1 MCNLDSTVTSARS
14 VTDVKPSET
23 LTPVTVSAH
32 SAIEPAHSATEPA
45 LSVTES
51 ALSVTEPAHSVTEPV
66 EVTSIYSNPPRS
78 EWPKLVER
86 AAESD
91 SDIETSVK
99 ATLEYVRTQGDKAV
113 LELECRY
120 DNLFFASADAL
131 KVSDEEIREAA
142 SSVPRALKDAI
153 ARAYSNIRKFHEAQ
167 APGIVKVETSPGVL
181 CIQKAVPVRRVGLY
195 VPGGRAP
202 LFSTVL
208 MLAVPAQ
215 VAGCPETVLCTPPG
229 KDGKANPVIIYA
241 ASVCGVRNIFKIGGA
256 QAIAAMAYGTETLAK
271 CDKIFGPGNRY
282 VMKAKQM
289 VGLSVTAVDMPA
301 GPSEVMVLADE
312 TAVPEFV
319 AADFLS
325 QSEHGPDSQS
335 ILVCTSDSVADAVRE
350 AVARQTE
357 SLSRG
362 GIVAKALE
370 HSRMV
375 VFPSRSDIIDFANEY
390 APEHLIVSMDRPW
403 EIADRMVSAG
413 SIFIGNYSPESAG
426 DYASG
431 TNHTL
436 PTSGWGHSFSG
447 LNLDAFMRKM
457 TIQEISRDG
466 LAGLGDT
473 IRTMALAE
481 GLDAHAAAVDVRL
494 RDDAGSTGTQ
504 VARGGSASSPTVY

>member
-1 MCNLDSTVTSARS
+1 MRNFDCTVTSTSS
-14 VTDVKPSET
+14 VTP
-23 LTPVTVSAH
+23 
-32 SAIEPAHSATEPA
+32 
-45 LSVTES
+45 
-51 ALSVTEPAHSVTEPV
+51 
-66 EVTSIYSNPPRS
+66 IYNNPPRI
-78 EWPKLVER
+78 EWPKLISR

-91 SDIETSVK
+91 SDIDASVR

-113 LELECRY
+113 LDLESRY
-120 DNLFFASADAL
+120 DNIVFTSVEAL
-131 KVSDEEIREAA
+131 KVSDKEIAEATA
-142 SSVPRALKDAI
+142 SVPRELKDAL
-153 ARAYSNIRKFHEAQ
+153 AQAYSNIMKFHEAQ
-167 APGIVKVETSPGVL
+167 MPQAVKVETSAGFT
-181 CIQKAVPVRRVGLY
+181 CYQKAVPIRRVGLY

-208 MLAVPAQ
+208 MLAIPAQ
-215 VAGCPETVLCTPPG
+215 VAGCPEIVLCTPPD

-289 VGLSVTAVDMPA
+289 VGLSVAAIDMPA

-312 TAVPEFV
+312 TADPEFV

-335 ILVCTSDSVADAVRE
+335 ILVCTSEAIAKSVVD
-350 AVARQTE
+350 AVARQTAR
-357 SLSRG
+357 LSRG
-362 GIVAKALE
+362 SIIAKALDY
-370 HSRMV
+370 SRMV
-375 VFPSRSDIIDFANEY
+375 VLTSREDIIDFANEY
-390 APEHLIVSMDRPW
+390 APEHLIISMRDPW
-403 EIADRMVSAG
+403 SVADKVVAAG

-436 PTSGWGHSFSG
+436 PTSGWARSFSG

-457 TIQEISRDG
+457 TIQEISREG
-466 LAGLGDT
+466 LSGLGDT

-481 GLDAHAAAVDVRL
+481 GLDAHAAAVEVRL
-494 RDDAGSTGTQ
+494 EK
-504 VARGGSASSPTVY
+504 

>member
-1 MCNLDSTVTSARS
+1 MRNFDCTVTSTSS
-14 VTDVKPSET
+14 VTP
-23 LTPVTVSAH
+23 
-32 SAIEPAHSATEPA
+32 
-45 LSVTES
+45 
-51 ALSVTEPAHSVTEPV
+51 
-66 EVTSIYSNPPRS
+66 IYNNPPRI
-78 EWPKLVER
+78 EWPKLISR

-91 SDIETSVK
+91 SDIDASVR

-113 LELECRY
+113 LDLESRY
-120 DNLFFASADAL
+120 DNIVFTSVEAL
-131 KVSDEEIREAA
+131 KVSDKEIAEATA
-142 SSVPRALKDAI
+142 SVSPELKAAI
-153 ARAYSNIRKFHEAQ
+153 AQAYSNIRKFHSAQ
-167 APGIVKVETSPGVL
+167 MPQTVKVETSPGVV
-181 CIQKAVPVRRVGLY
+181 CYQKAVPLRRVGLY
-195 VPGGRAP
+195 IPGGRAP

-208 MLAVPAQ
+208 MLAVPAS
-215 VAGCPETVLCTPPG
+215 VAGCPETVLCTPPD
-229 KDGKANPVIIYA
+229 KEGKANPVIVYA

-256 QAIAAMAYGTETLAK
+256 QAVAAMAYGTETLAK

-289 VGLSVTAVDMPA
+289 VGLSVTAIDMPA

-312 TAVPEFV
+312 TAEPDFV

-335 ILVCTSDSVADAVRE
+335 ILVCTSEAIAKSVED
-350 AVARQTE
+350 AVARQTAR
-357 SLSRG
+357 LSRG
-362 GIVAKALE
+362 SVIAKALE

-375 VFPSRSDIIDFANEY
+375 VLSSREDIIDFANEY
-390 APEHLIVSMDRPW
+390 APEHLIISMRDPW
-403 EIADRMVSAG
+403 SVAERIVAAG

-436 PTSGWGHSFSG
+436 PTGGWARSFSG

-457 TIQEISRDG
+457 TVQEISREG

-481 GLDAHAAAVDVRL
+481 GLDAHAAAVEVRL
-494 RDDAGSTGTQ
+494 EK
-504 VARGGSASSPTVY
+504 

>member
-1 MCNLDSTVTSARS
+1 MRNIDC
-14 VTDVKPSET
+14 
-23 LTPVTVSAH
+23 PVT
-32 SAIEPAHSATEPA
+32 EPTLSATEPA
-45 LSVTES
+45 
-51 ALSVTEPAHSVTEPV
+51 
-66 EVTSIYSNPPRS
+66 EVTSIYNNPPRS
-78 EWPKLVER
+78 EWPKLVKR

-91 SDIETSVK
+91 SDIDASVR

-113 LELECRY
+113 LDLESRY
-120 DNLFFASADAL
+120 DNIVFTSVEAL
-131 KVSDEEIREAA
+131 KVSDKEIAEATA
-142 SSVPRALKDAI
+142 SVSPELKAAI
-153 ARAYSNIRKFHEAQ
+153 AQAYSNIRKFHSAQ
-167 APGIVKVETSPGVL
+167 MPQTVKVETSPGVV
-181 CIQKAVPVRRVGLY
+181 CYQKAVPLRRVGLY
-195 VPGGRAP
+195 IPGGRAP

-208 MLAVPAQ
+208 MLAVPAS
-215 VAGCPETVLCTPPG
+215 VAGCPEIVLCTPPD
-229 KDGKANPVIIYA
+229 KDGKANPVIVYA

-256 QAIAAMAYGTETLAK
+256 QAIAAMAYGTETLSK

-289 VGLSVTAVDMPA
+289 VGLSVAAIDMPA

-335 ILVCTSDSVADAVRE
+335 ILVCTSEAIAKSVVD
-350 AVARQTE
+350 AVARQTAR
-357 SLSRG
+357 LSRG
-362 GIVAKALE
+362 SIIAKALD

-375 VFPSRSDIIDFANEY
+375 VLTSREDIIDFANEY
-390 APEHLIVSMDRPW
+390 APEHLIISMRDPW
-403 EIADRMVSAG
+403 SVADKVVAAG

-436 PTSGWGHSFSG
+436 PTSGWARSFSG

-457 TIQEISRDG
+457 TIQEISREG
-466 LAGLGDT
+466 LSGLGDT

-481 GLDAHAAAVDVRL
+481 GLDAHAAAVEVRL
-494 RDDAGSTGTQ
+494 EK
-504 VARGGSASSPTVY
+504 